1 MKTLA
6 AYAVAFVGIA
16 VTCAAAMALIGNA
29 FLGFAF
35 AIVILHIMSAF
46 GRKKES

>member
-16 VTCAAAMALIGNA
+16 AICAIATALIGNA
-29 FLGFAF
+29 FFGFVF
-35 AIVILHIMSAF
+35 AIVALHIMSAF